1 VLEGVKAGDRIV
13 VEGIVKL
20 KDGAK
25 ISDAATPGAG
35 KGAAPAPP
43 AAANRG

>member
-1 VLEGVKAGDRIV
+1 VKAGDRIV

-25 ISDAATPGAG
+25 FVEA
-35 KGAAPAPP
+35 GAA
-43 AAANRG
+43 AAADKPARANGDK